1 MSGKVVERDKF
12 AKYAI
17 AIILLK
23 NVLVYIVS
31 AYGSLQLVNETQK
44 RRNALDSKTSLVN
57 TKSFLDAILRV
68 TVTATAII
76 FSMDI
81 DISVLKLESLQDYH
95 RWKIE

>member
-1 MSGKVVERDKF
+1 M
-12 AKYAI
+12 YLN
-17 AIILLK
+17 II
-23 NVLVYIVS
+23 IVS

-44 RRNALDSKTSLVN
+44 RGNALDSKTSLVN
-57 TKSFLDAILRV
+57 TKSFLNVMLRV
-68 TVTATAII
+68 TATATAII